1 MIRFN
6 ELAISNNGRNLII
19 DVSVRDLPY
28 YKDDEDK
35 FTVFIDSIYVVKASQ
50 YTDMSDVEKPDNH
63 IYKIEMGDDEEFH
76 EYRAIL
82 TDREV
87 CGLHDELLYV
97 IVKTKGTFDDDTPCG
112 MDEEYTLGAVYWEG
126 PIYHK
131 FMDDICQLGIRCV
144 IPMDFIDTHLRLV
157 ALKAAIEAGQY
168 VAAARIWDEFFKHGR
183 HDINFTRPVK
193 GCGCHG

>member
-19 DVSVRDLPY
+19 DAEVRDMPY
-28 YKDDEDK
+28 YKNGDD
-35 FTVFIDSIYVVKASQ
+35 FTVFIDKIYVVVAGQ
-50 YTDMSDVEKPDNH
+50 YTDMSDAEKPDNH
-63 IYKIEMGDDEEFH
+63 VYEISMGDDEELH
-76 EYRAIL
+76 KYRTVL

-97 IVKTKGTFDDDTPCG
+97 IVKTKGTFADGTPCG
-112 MDEEYTLGAVYWEG
+112 MDDEYTLGAVYWEG

-131 FMDDICQLGIRCV
+131 FMDDICELGKRCV
-144 IPMDFIDTHLRLV
+144 IPRDFIDTHLRLV

-183 HDINFTRPVK
+183 HDVNHIRPSK